1 MTKNANE
8 LEVDT
13 RGLTGAVFLP
23 VIVKSLHWS
32 YIQPPTSS
40 NDPMYTGSRCFELE
54 TDGAIVDPMVEEDT

>member
-1 MTKNANE
+1 M
-8 LEVDT
+8 
-13 RGLTGAVFLP
+13 VFLA

-32 YIQPPTSS
+32 YIHPPTSS